1 MNCRASQGWLGFQV
15 ASGAY
20 RRVDHKKRTSF
31 TDQAK
36 SGRAF
41 KYKHLCRGRTMT
53 EYALI
58 VEAVA
63 IVVFLTYEVMSNDT
77 CEHFYLVAG

>member
-1 MNCRASQGWLGFQV
+1 M
-15 ASGAY
+15 
-20 RRVDHKKRTSF
+20 
-31 TDQAK
+31 DQAK

-41 KYKHLCRGRTMT
+41 KYKHLRRGRTMT

-63 IVVFLTYEVMSNDT
+63 IVVFLNYEVMSN
-77 CEHFYLVAG
+77 ARQI

>member
-1 MNCRASQGWLGFQV
+1 
-15 ASGAY
+15 
-20 RRVDHKKRTSF
+20 
-31 TDQAK
+31 
-36 SGRAF
+36 
-41 KYKHLCRGRTMT
+41 MT